1 MGAGLVDYTGA
12 RVAVLGAQVVGEEEG
27 DGGGED
33 VFGCGGGG
41 GGEADEGGEHSVGV
55 CGGRRKSI
63 LGLGGEGVKLMEG
76 GRVGVV
82 GCL

>member
-1 MGAGLVDYTGA
+1 
-12 RVAVLGAQVVGEEEG
+12 VLGAQIVGEEEG

-33 VFGCGGGG
+33 VFGCGEGG
-41 GGEADEGGEHSVGV
+41 GGEADEGSEHWVVV
-55 CGGRRKSI
+55 CGGRWKFI
-63 LGLGGEGVKLMEG
+63 VGLGGGGVKLMEC